1 MIFVFPTAI
10 NLKRICNQEALYHAS
25 CLCAS
30 PERGMVRIPQNSSM
44 GGGVFKWYAVT
55 LSIDKVKNT
64 PSQPVNTQYQ
74 TVSTFGMKQK
84 TRFTVLLLASF
95 LVQWGA

>member
-1 MIFVFPTAI
+1 MAI

-44 GGGVFKWYAVT
+44 GGVFKWYAVT
-55 LSIDKVKNT
+55 LTIDN
-64 PSQPVNTQYQ
+64 
-74 TVSTFGMKQK
+74 
-84 TRFTVLLLASF
+84 LLTK
-95 LVQWGA
+95 